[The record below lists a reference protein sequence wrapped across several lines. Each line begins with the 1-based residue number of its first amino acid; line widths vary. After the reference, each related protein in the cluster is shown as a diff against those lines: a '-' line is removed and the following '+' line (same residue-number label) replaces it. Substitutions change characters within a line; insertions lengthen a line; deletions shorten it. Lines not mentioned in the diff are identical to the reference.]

1 MTGQQHSIDYCL
13 VSDEHPSLHFIFE
26 HWRTVPVCST
36 ITWEKVFQGCRILF
50 VPRPRDCPGVPP
62 SWNWFR
68 VGISQCS
75 KMLTV
80 LTVLTEPWVCC
91 SAHRCSR
98 GHPPTLSLTAW
109 IGHSAVRQQRWDRID
124 GSPPRRG
131 HQGRATVGLSGRH
144 CIETIITITCTVPK
158 WKRDSKFQKG
168 IHFWA
173 KGGPWLGEKGPKGD
187 PKELL
192 YFRIRKNKI
201 LVIFNH
207 YHWSTLNAGCSSPF
221 ITTFFSLEIKKK
233 KRGP

>member
-1 MTGQQHSIDYCL
+1 MRAGRGGKGEGMSWPSYLQQCHISTIGRFRSEIIFFKIRWQVSNIPSIIVWFLTSILHYISYLSIDEL
-13 VSDEHPSLHFIFE
+13 S
-26 HWRTVPVCST
+26 TVPVCSI

-109 IGHSAVRQQRWDRID
+109 IGHSAVRQQRWD
-124 GSPPRRG
+124 SSRG
-131 HQGRATVGLSGRH
+131 T
-144 CIETIITITCTVPK
+144 E
-158 WKRDSKFQKG
+158 
-168 IHFWA
+168 
-173 KGGPWLGEKGPKGD
+173 
-187 PKELL
+187 
-192 YFRIRKNKI
+192 
-201 LVIFNH
+201 
-207 YHWSTLNAGCSSPF
+207 
-221 ITTFFSLEIKKK
+221 
-233 KRGP
+233 